1 MPRTKLAAF
10 DLKGARESR
19 GLSQAATAE
28 ILCTTQASVSRWE
41 SEGDMPAIYRK
52 AWIQHW
58 LLERKA
64 NGKANRS
71 TVKRVAGSS
80 RRSDKIG
87 DSKERNKRGNK
98 RARSRTQKGDTDMP
112 VSDSVQL
119 VQCEE

>member
-52 AWIQHW
+52 AWTQHW
-58 LLERKA
+58 LLERS
-64 NGKANRS
+64 NGNNRS
-71 TVKRVAGSS
+71 VRQAARGAAKFKQGSNKARAS
-80 RRSDKIG
+80 TRRIKSG
-87 DSKERNKRGNK
+87 
-98 RARSRTQKGDTDMP
+98 AVRSRTRETAGDTALP
-112 VSDSVQL
+112 VSDSTAPVR
-119 VQCEE
+119 E